1 MNNEVY
7 YKIYY
12 YEPEDNVTVVC
23 MQYFDEYDYIQENF
37 FKDEDGEVL
46 KFEWEYEAIQW
57 LNDNVIED
65 KIDLKYKKGF
75 NQSKFMKK

>member
-1 MNNEVY
+1 MNDEVY

-23 MQYFDEYDYIQENF
+23 MQYFDEHDYIQENF
-37 FKDEDGEVL
+37 FKDKNGEVL
-46 KFEWEYEAIQW
+46 KFEWEHEAIQW

-65 KIDLKYKKGF
+65 KIDPEYKKGF